1 MAALVIFGPTK
12 SAGAVVHPQDHAMV
26 IPLIGLIVLAILVT
40 YILWPIVTWSRSRV
54 LRGHS

>member
-1 MAALVIFGPTK
+1 
-12 SAGAVVHPQDHAMV
+12 MV